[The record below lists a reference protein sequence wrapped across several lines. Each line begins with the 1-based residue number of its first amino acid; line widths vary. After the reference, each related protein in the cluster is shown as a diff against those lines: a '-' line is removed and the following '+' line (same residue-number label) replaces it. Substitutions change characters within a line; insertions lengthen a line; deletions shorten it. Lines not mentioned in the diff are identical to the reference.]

1 MEARKSLNVSIE
13 KLKKE
18 VIEMAELS
26 FENIKG
32 AFSAFKNAS
41 HSEASKILKL
51 DDAVDEAEEAI
62 AKHALR
68 VIWKEQ
74 PVATDLRIVT
84 AILKMITDIERI
96 GDHACDIAYMTTQ
109 LKEIPHEKIVGLATK
124 LMNTL
129 ESMYYITIEALQTN
143 NETLAQ
149 KVIKEDQEINSV
161 FKIALKTITEML
173 KSDLIKAEEAVYS
186 LMILKYLEKIGDHAT
201 NISEWIIFTKTG
213 VHKRTELY

>member
-1 MEARKSLNVSIE
+1 
-13 KLKKE
+13 
-18 VIEMAELS
+18 
-26 FENIKG
+26 
-32 AFSAFKNAS
+32 
-41 HSEASKILKL
+41 
-51 DDAVDEAEEAI
+51 
-62 AKHALR
+62 
-68 VIWKEQ
+68 
-74 PVATDLRIVT
+74 
-84 AILKMITDIERI
+84 
-96 GDHACDIAYMTTQ
+96 
-109 LKEIPHEKIVGLATK
+109 
-124 LMNTL
+124 MNTL

-173 KSDLIKAEEAVYS
+173 KSDLIEAEEAVYS

>member
-96 GDHACDIAYMTTQ
+96 G
-109 LKEIPHEKIVGLATK
+109 
-124 LMNTL
+124 
-129 ESMYYITIEALQTN
+129 
-143 NETLAQ
+143 
-149 KVIKEDQEINSV
+149 KVIMSKYCTCFSIFSRRHQ
-161 FKIALKTITEML
+161 T
-173 KSDLIKAEEAVYS
+173 
-186 LMILKYLEKIGDHAT
+186 LMGKLRI
-201 NISEWIIFTKTG
+201 
-213 VHKRTELY
+213 